1 MCLLGIN
8 LQWNRRWDSG
18 NVCSNKKPSQSP
30 SHFPHIL
37 DVDVLI
43 LVRVIRFSK
52 QFVELL
58 APLSLIFFASACSK
72 VCFLLNSSISVGF
85 ATSPTNLDP
94 KRWLFNVLNPECSIL
109 SRTRTSFGFMILI

>member
-72 VCFLLNSSISVGF
+72 VCFLLSSMSVKF
-85 ATSPTNLDP
+85 ETSPTNLDP
-94 KRWLFNVLNPECSIL
+94 KHWLFNVLDPECSIL
-109 SRTRTSFGFMILI
+109 SRTRTSFGFVSLI

>member
-1 MCLLGIN
+1 MGDKVIEGNCHGILGEERK
-8 LQWNRRWDSG
+8 LSLGQVQ
-18 NVCSNKKPSQSP
+18 NVVDEV
-30 SHFPHIL
+30 L
-37 DVDVLI
+37 DVDCLV
-43 LVRVIRFSK
+43 LVRVNRLSK

-94 KRWLFNVLNPECSIL
+94 KRWLLNVLNPECSIL
-109 SRTRTSFGFMILI
+109 SRTRTSFGFVSLI